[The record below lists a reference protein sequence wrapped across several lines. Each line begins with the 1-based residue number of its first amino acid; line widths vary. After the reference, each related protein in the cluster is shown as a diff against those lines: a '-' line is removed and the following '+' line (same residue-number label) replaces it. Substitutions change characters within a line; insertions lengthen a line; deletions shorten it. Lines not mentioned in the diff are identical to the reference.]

1 MIILIVFF
9 SNKGNILIKYKA
21 SSQEQDM
28 LDSEKS
34 NKKIAVSVHKT
45 QQHA

>member
-1 MIILIVFF
+1 MIILIVFLD
-9 SNKGNILIKYKA
+9 KGNILIKYKA
-21 SSQEQDM
+21 SCQEQDM

-45 QQHA
+45 QKHA